1 MDNND
6 NAKIQEKHKT
16 LIYKAVKNLAPQY
29 IEAYADCK
37 VLERVYCTGQTRPTA
52 RGTTSYL
59 YIRNNNQ
66 DIKSGRCEFG
76 FAIKTAASLQY
87 LGTHG
92 RLNLFVLNTPLQ
104 HLYEGRYSNYRCTV
118 FAVWNKSLLHRL
130 LQALI
135 LELNL

>member
-6 NAKIQEKHKT
+6 NTKIQEKHKL
-16 LIYKAVKNLAPQY
+16 LIYNAVKALAPQY
-29 IEAYADCK
+29 LEACADCK
-37 VLERVYCTGQTRPTA
+37 ILEHVYCTGHTRPAA

-66 DIKSGRCEFG
+66 DIKPGRKEFG
-76 FAIKTAASLQY
+76 FVIKSAASLQY
-87 LGTHG
+87 LGTQG
-92 RLNLFVLNTPLQ
+92 RLSLFVLNMPLQ

-118 FAVWNKSLLHRL
+118 FAVWNKSRLHRL